1 MKHEI
6 QSGANFITHLLRLD
20 KKKSISEPQLKKFRD
35 SLIDCF
41 RRRYR
46 DHWYPEKPNKGSG
59 YRTIRRNPK
68 IDPLIIQAGEM
79 SKLSEKTLLKKLPTF
94 LTVWI
99 NPQDVCYRFG
109 EDGCICVLYDKD
121 DTEPWTHK
129 TLINTEYP
137 KNKIKI
143 KIKKQ
148 INIENAKLIP
158 SLAKSIL
165 RNRFL
170 GFLNGGRSTNTSS
183 EQLNS
188 KPMEYKLK
196 TKRSTSM
203 EQLMAYVS

>member
-1 MKHEI
+1 
-6 QSGANFITHLLRLD
+6 
-20 KKKSISEPQLKKFRD
+20 
-35 SLIDCF
+35 
-41 RRRYR
+41 
-46 DHWYPEKPNKGSG
+46 
-59 YRTIRRNPK
+59 
-68 IDPLIIQAGEM
+68 
-79 SKLSEKTLLKKLPTF
+79 
-94 LTVWI
+94 VWI